1 MEIRTMG
8 LLLTKF
14 AAIFWGG
21 AEVKIVVVGLDNA
34 GKTTILYRLVSSET
48 VTTTPTIGS
57 NVEELTYK
65 NLTFIMWDLGGQDS
79 LRKTWETY
87 YTDTK
92 VIILVID
99 STDRERLGLS
109 KEELYRMLNHSELKG
124 SSLLVL
130 ANKQDLNGALTPAEI
145 SQYLNL
151 SSIKDHGWKIQ
162 PCVGTTGEGLWTG
175 LDYVVDEIR
184 NKNGE

>member
-1 MEIRTMG
+1 
-8 LLLTKF
+8 
-14 AAIFWGG
+14 
-21 AEVKIVVVGLDNA
+21 
-34 GKTTILYRLVSSET
+34 
-48 VTTTPTIGS
+48 
-57 NVEELTYK
+57 
-65 NLTFIMWDLGGQDS
+65 MWDVGGQDS

-109 KEELYRMLNHSELKG
+109 KEELNRMLNHSDLKG

-130 ANKQDLNGALTPAEI
+130 ANKQDLEGALTAAEI

-162 PCVGTTGEGLWTG
+162 SCVGTTGEGLWAG
-175 LDYVVDEIR
+175 LDYVVNEVR
-184 NKNGE
+184 NKESES